1 MFSTLKAFK
10 QWAMGRWL
18 LLFMLTILLTPG
30 TLTQDVVEVQS
41 DGLLVNEPLHLSF
54 KISRQ
59 DSHES
64 LGGKPV
70 LGSLLV
76 VSLGHVREHGVG
88 GLVDVVDD
96 LAKVGLEVSGGER
109 LQVGE
114 SGSWDISLPLQPALA
129 FINHASQACVFLHE
143 LNEGLTD
150 LQLVPGDGSFSTRQS
165 ILGLVLIRQRVS
177 GKISGLA
184 HVGSED
190 NEIEV
195 FVDVVH
201 DLGLEENLGGVVHDL
216 VAQLG
221 LSNVLSEL
229 LDTSSSGF
237 GWAILVNDLIAFSLG
252 TFTVSAKISY
262 KLLDDLELSS
272 EESILV
278 RVHLVSVHLEERQV
292 HAGHSLDESLE
303 GGGDLELLVEAGGD
317 AASGGPGET
326 DLVVDDD
333 GSVDG
338 GSHKGA
344 DHDVEVSLQ
353 GSSGVAHGN
362 SPVNQ
367 AGVFLLQSL
376 DGGAEGLDALHLDL
390 LGVLADVNILELPT
404 VGLGALLA
412 GLDEADLLLL
422 DAVTGDVAELG
433 VLSDLVRRAGT
444 QRLSVDVDGWLL
456 PQVEPDDLAVLGVGG
471 SDLLQGFLK
480 AFSSGLA
487 TAVDLVAW
495 DSPEVGTPGDGVGQ
509 LLDLLEVV
517 RHDCWILCHRDCR

>member
-1 MFSTLKAFK
+1 MLT
-10 QWAMGRWL
+10 L
-18 LLFMLTILLTPG
+18 LLAPG
-30 TLTQDVVEVQS
+30 TLTQDVVEVQG
-41 DGLLVNEPLHLSF
+41 DGLFLNQSFNFSF

-76 VSLGHVREHGVG
+76 VSLGHVGEHGVG

-96 LAKVGLEVSGGER
+96 LAKVGLEVGGGER
-109 LQVGE
+109 LEVGE
-114 SGSWDISLPLQPALA
+114 GGRWDISLPLEPALA
-129 FINHASQACVFLHE
+129 LIDHASQSSVLLHE

-150 LQLVPGDGSFSTRQS
+150 LQLVSGDGSLATGQS
-165 ILGLVLIRQRVS
+165 VLGLVLIRQRVS
-177 GKISGLA
+177 GRISGLA
-184 HVGSED
+184 HVGGED
-190 NEIEV
+190 NQIEV
-195 FVDVVH
+195 LVDVVH
-201 DLGLEENLGGVVHDL
+201 DLGLEENLGGVIHDL

-229 LDTSSSGF
+229 LDTSSSSLGRSV
-237 GWAILVNDLIAFSLG
+237 LVNDLVAFSLG
-252 TFTVSAKISY
+252 RLTVSSKISN

-278 RVHLVSVHLEERQV
+278 GVHLISVHLEERQV
-292 HAGHSLDESLE
+292 HAGHSLDEALE

-317 AASGGPGET
+317 AAGGGPGEP

-333 GSVDG
+333 GGVDG
-338 GSHKGA
+338 GAHQGA

-353 GSSGVAHGN
+353 GSPRVADGN
-362 SPVNQ
+362 SPVDQ
-367 AGVFLLQSL
+367 TGVFLLQSL

-390 LGVLADVNILELPT
+390 LGVLVDVDILQLST

-412 GLDEADLLLL
+412 CLDEADLLLL
-422 DAVTGDVAELG
+422 DAVAGDIAELG
-433 VLSDLVRRAGT
+433 VLSDLVRRAGA
-444 QRLSVDVDGWLL
+444 QGLSVNIDGWLL

-480 AFSSGLA
+480 AFSGGLA
-487 TAVDLVAW
+487 TAVDLVAR
-495 DSPEVGTPGDGVGQ
+495 DSPEVWTPGNGVGQ
-509 LLDLLEVV
+509 LLDLLEVI

>member
-1 MFSTLKAFK
+1 MFSTLKAIK
-10 QWAMGRWL
+10 QWAMGCWL

-59 DSHES
+59 DSHQS

-70 LGSLLV
+70 LGSLHV

-114 SGSWDISLPLQPALA
+114 SGSRDISLPLQPGLA
-129 FINHASQACVFLHE
+129 F
-143 LNEGLTD
+143 
-150 LQLVPGDGSFSTRQS
+150 
-165 ILGLVLIRQRVS
+165 IRQRVS
-177 GKISGLA
+177 GQISGLA
-184 HVGSED
+184 HVGGED

-195 FVDVVH
+195 LVDVVH
-201 DLGLEENLGGVVHDL
+201 DLGLEEDLGGVVHDL

-221 LSNVLSEL
+221 LNNVLSEL
-229 LDTSSSGF
+229 LDTSSSSL
-237 GWAILVNDLIAFSLG
+237 GWAILVYDLIAFSLG
-252 TFTVSAKISY
+252 TFTVSAKISH

-278 RVHLVSVHLEERQV
+278 GVHLVSVHLEERQV

-303 GGGDLELLVEAGGD
+303 GGGDLELLVEAGSD

-333 GSVDG
+333 GSVAG

-376 DGGAEGLDALHLDL
+376 DSGAESLDALHLDL
-390 LGVLADVNILELPT
+390 LGVLVDVNILQLST
-404 VGLGALLA
+404 IGLGTLLA

-422 DAVTGDVAELG
+422 DAVTGDIAELG
-433 VLSDLVRRAGT
+433 VFSDLVRRAGA
-444 QRLSVDVDGWLL
+444 QGLSVNIDGWLL

-471 SDLLQGFLK
+471 SDLLQAFLK
-480 AFSSGLA
+480 AFSRGLA
-487 TAVDLVAW
+487 TAVDLVSW
-495 DSPEVGTPGDGVGQ
+495 DSPEVWTPGDGVGQ
-509 LLDLLEVV
+509 LLDLLKVI
-517 RHDCWILCHRDCR
+517 RHDCWILCHLDCR